1 MLITPVGNQPSYNKT
16 HFTGELTKNVK
27 RAFNYGA
34 EQEIKY
40 IPDCSQ
46 KQQKQ
51 IKNKWNDLY
60 AELEKIV
67 KDKFD
72 KDIVVDTF
80 ITQDHDL
87 YLRKP
92 IGNPAFGPLTAKDK
106 ITGKV
111 KDLCYLTLRGG
122 PNGSHMIGRNALKQS
137 ISNLDTKE
145 IMSEFETKRAV
156 KTYVQKRLEQ

>member
-16 HFTGELTKNVK
+16 HFTGELTKNVR

-40 IPDCSQ
+40 IPDCSK

-60 AELEKIV
+60 KELYYIV

-80 ITQDHDL
+80 ITQKYTVL
-87 YLRKP
+87 GP
-92 IGNPAFGPLTAKDK
+92 VGNPAFGPLTAKDK

-111 KDLCYLTLRGG
+111 KNLCYLTLRGG
-122 PNGSHMIGRNALKQS
+122 PNGSHMIGRNALKQI
-137 ISNLDTKE
+137 ISDLNTKE
-145 IMSEFETKRAV
+145 IMSEFKTKRAV
-156 KTYVQKRLEQ
+156 